1 MENEFL
7 QFISES
13 LQEDLET
20 ERKVK
25 FQSELIYEPPSSLFE
40 GITDETPS
48 MHMEINCKSPR
59 PRRQLSLIYPKIQ
72 KENEFFDNLISNNL
86 QDPFLKTLLQT
97 PKNDPFVDKSAT
109 VMKVAKKFE
118 IKSPLSQGFS
128 SFKSKVN
135 GNDIV
140 SSPFGIDPFGNGNN
154 PFGNNGHNDIGN
166 TSPFGNTSITPLYDN
181 PKGATFGKNNL
192 DDDLDNCTKAN
203 VLETNGLKSPLGND
217 VNNNWMDGDDP
228 DQFDI
233 NDGNDL
239 NSLYSGSKLIDV
251 DEIYRDG
258 DKSDLNLDKSNLID
272 MNESNLIY
280 TDELNVN
287 NSNFITLETPKDS
300 KTSNQINSDRNEN
313 AVSEKGDIYIDSDS
327 DSTIPD
333 QNDMDFSWDNR
344 QGGSLVQDDFMG
356 LKGKPKFQTMIFS

>member
-1 MENEFL
+1 M
-7 QFISES
+7 
-13 LQEDLET
+13 
-20 ERKVK
+20 
-25 FQSELIYEPPSSLFE
+25 
-40 GITDETPS
+40 
-48 MHMEINCKSPR
+48 
-59 PRRQLSLIYPKIQ
+59 
-72 KENEFFDNLISNNL
+72 
-86 QDPFLKTLLQT
+86 
-97 PKNDPFVDKSAT
+97 
-109 VMKVAKKFE
+109 
-118 IKSPLSQGFS
+118 
-128 SFKSKVN
+128 
-135 GNDIV
+135 
-140 SSPFGIDPFGNGNN
+140 
-154 PFGNNGHNDIGN
+154 
-166 TSPFGNTSITPLYDN
+166 YDN